1 MALSCKRVTDKINK
15 TDISPRE
22 MEEKHWPLFMS
33 KKLYWCVNQIKA
45 CEEDNYGLCLFPT
58 EHGQFRKLSNHV
70 FHVQLWR

>member
-22 MEEKHWPLFMS
+22 
-33 KKLYWCVNQIKA
+33 LYWCVNQIKA

>member
-22 MEEKHWPLFMS
+22 MEEKHYGLS
-33 KKLYWCVNQIKA
+33 

-58 EHGQFRKLSNHV
+58 EHEQFRKLSNHV